1 MATSRMSEVISHLR
15 RTVLLRE
22 GAGRTDGQLLE
33 DYLSRREEAALEVL
47 VRRHAPMVWGVCRR
61 VLGNHHDA
69 EDAFQAT
76 FLILVRKAASLA
88 SPELLANWLYG
99 VAHQTALK
107 ARATAA
113 KKSARE
119 RQVIQMPE
127 PAATE
132 PNLWND
138 LQPLLDQE
146 LSRLP
151 DKYRVAIV
159 LCDLEGKT
167 RKEAARQLGVP
178 EGTLAA
184 RVARGR
190 VMLAKRLTRRG
201 LAVLGGTLGV
211 VLAENVASAVPA
223 SVVASTIKATI
234 LFATGQAAT
243 GAISANVAA
252 LAEGVLKG
260 MLLTKLK
267 IAVTT
272 FLVIAALGA
281 GVGALPRET
290 LEADP
295 APGPAKSARHSQ
307 DEGNLKETVLALQ
320 KRIWEA
326 NAKQDVNAMKNLLA
340 DDFAGLD
347 KNGGPFNKGDEL
359 QYVSAWCEF
368 DHSIK
373 EARVVLLNDSSA
385 LVIYE
390 VHYKTRRT
398 KSQEVYSTEARQG
411 TAAWAKRNG
420 RWWYIYKES
429 HTVSAEKS
437 RFLKLRTAEGEGLD
451 VILKEINLEKKPP
464 KD

>member
-1 MATSRMSEVISHLR
+1 MR
-15 RTVLLRE
+15 
-22 GAGRTDGQLLE
+22 
-33 DYLSRREEAALEVL
+33 
-47 VRRHAPMVWGVCRR
+47 
-61 VLGNHHDA
+61 
-69 EDAFQAT
+69 
-76 FLILVRKAASLA
+76 
-88 SPELLANWLYG
+88 
-99 VAHQTALK
+99 
-107 ARATAA
+107 
-113 KKSARE
+113 
-119 RQVIQMPE
+119 MPE

-132 PNLWND
+132 PEVWND

-167 RKEAARQLGVP
+167 RKEAARRLGVP

-190 VMLAKRLTRRG
+190 VMLAKRLARHG
-201 LAVLGGTLGV
+201 LTVSGGALGA

-223 SVVASTIKATI
+223 SVVSSTIKATI
-234 LFATGQAAT
+234 LFATGQGAV

-267 IAVTT
+267 IAVAA
-272 FLVIAALGA
+272 FLVIATLGA
-281 GVGALPRET
+281 AVGALTRET
-290 LEADP
+290 LAADP
-295 APGPAKSARHSQ
+295 APAADRSAEHGQ

-340 DDFAGLD
+340 GDFAGLD
-347 KNGGPFNKGDEL
+347 KNGNPFDKGDEL

-373 EARVVLLNDSSA
+373 EARVVLLNHSSA
-385 LVIYE
+385 VIIYE
-390 VHYKTRRT
+390 VHYQVRRT
-398 KSQEVYSTEARQG
+398 NSQEVDSKEARQG

-420 RWWYIYKES
+420 RWWYVYKES
-429 HTVSAEKS
+429 HTVSAEKN
-437 RFLKLRTAEGEGLD
+437 RFLKARIGEVGLD
-451 VILKEINLEKKPP
+451 IILKEINLEKKPP